1 MRFALLLAGVT
12 LAGPLHALQLTECA
26 RTTHVSHGGEA
37 EHVDLGAGRVMWRDW
52 WSQEGSA
59 LTLVV
64 MDCGAGTA
72 LRARVAEENMN
83 ARSPM
88 DKTQKALDVVAV
100 HERGA
105 RAFATLQRIASDL
118 ETFARDVVIVTHTT
132 ESCACASLYP
142 DLRGDKTEFRLE
154 GL

>member
-72 LRARVAEENMN
+72 LRARGFSASSASEGYRGFPTARIFGLRWASVTGTPGGN
-83 ARSPM
+83 RSPRSISRM
-88 DKTQKALDVVAV
+88 K
-100 HERGA
+100 
-105 RAFATLQRIASDL
+105 
-118 ETFARDVVIVTHTT
+118 
-132 ESCACASLYP
+132 
-142 DLRGDKTEFRLE
+142 RLTILSSRE
-154 GL
+154 